1 VARLSRNVTAYVA
14 PSKWSKRGRQTWSSS
29 PTSTGPIEGAFY
41 VGTGVWPLLHRRSFE
56 RVTGP
61 KTDFWLAQ
69 TVGLTVAAIGIGL
82 GQAVSR
88 RRGVPAELRTVG
100 AMSAA
105 RLALVDVSFA
115 ARGRISKIYLA
126 DAAAEAALVAGWFLA
141 RDRPDPGL
149 PDTSQGETRVPP
161 C

>member
-1 VARLSRNVTAYVA
+1 MTSRHVASLQA
-14 PSKWSKRGRQTWSSS
+14 
-29 PTSTGPIEGAFY
+29 AFY
-41 VGTGVWPLLHRRSFE
+41 VGTGVWPLMHRRSFE
-56 RVTGP
+56 WLTGP

-82 GQAVSR
+82 AQAVAR
-88 RRGVPAELRTVG
+88 QRAVPPELRTI
-100 AMSAA
+100 AATSAA
-105 RLALVDVSFA
+105 GLALVDLSFV

-126 DAAAEAALVAGWFLA
+126 DAAAEVALVAGWLLA

-149 PDTSQGETRVPP
+149 PGASAGDVRVPP

>member
-1 VARLSRNVTAYVA
+1 MTSRHVASLQA
-14 PSKWSKRGRQTWSSS
+14 
-29 PTSTGPIEGAFY
+29 AFY

-56 RVTGP
+56 WLTGP

-82 GQAVSR
+82 AQSVARQRAV
-88 RRGVPAELRTVG
+88 PPELRTI
-100 AMSAA
+100 AATSAA
-105 RLALVDVSFA
+105 GLALVDLSFV

-126 DAAAEAALVAGWFLA
+126 DAAAEVALVAGWLLA
-141 RDRPDPGL
+141 RDRSDPGL
-149 PDTSQGETRVPP
+149 PDTSAGDVRVPP

>member
-1 VARLSRNVTAYVA
+1 VNARYVA
-14 PSKWSKRGRQTWSSS
+14 SVQA
-29 PTSTGPIEGAFY
+29 AFY
-41 VGTGVWPLLHRRSFE
+41 VGTGFWPLLSRRSFE

-82 GQAVSR
+82 AHALSR
-88 RRGVPAELRTVG
+88 RQGVPTELRTV
-100 AMSAA
+100 AATSAA
-105 RLALVDVSFA
+105 GLALVDVAFV

-126 DAAAEAALVAGWFLA
+126 DAAAEVALVAGWLLA
-141 RDRPDPGL
+141 RDQPDPGL
-149 PDTSQGETRVPP
+149 PDTPPGDIRVRL

>member
-1 VARLSRNVTAYVA
+1 VNARYVA
-14 PSKWSKRGRQTWSSS
+14 SFQA
-29 PTSTGPIEGAFY
+29 AFY
-41 VGTGVWPLLHRRSFE
+41 VGTGFWPLLSRRSFE

-82 GQAVSR
+82 AHALSR
-88 RRGVPAELRTVG
+88 RQGVPTELRTVA

-105 RLALVDVSFA
+105 GLALVDVAFV

-126 DAAAEAALVAGWFLA
+126 DAAAEVALVAGWLLA
-141 RDRPDPGL
+141 RDQPDPGL
-149 PDTSQGETRVPP
+149 PDTPPGDIRVRL